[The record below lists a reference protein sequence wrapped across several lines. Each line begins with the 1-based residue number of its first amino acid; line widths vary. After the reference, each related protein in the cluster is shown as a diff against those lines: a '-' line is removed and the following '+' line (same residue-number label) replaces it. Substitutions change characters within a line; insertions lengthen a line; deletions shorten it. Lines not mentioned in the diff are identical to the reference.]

1 MNLIR
6 DGGFRCR
13 SARVTGNNA
22 VTAGGGGDNTAVN
35 GAYIDRVTSLGTV
48 KSAKLVINYTT
59 TLAAAETLK
68 FGAKF
73 QDATDTSGTGVADF
87 GSAIASTVVATGPG
101 GGGTVTGTVEI
112 DLNMDAARQ
121 AIRAVITPDLSAS
134 GTDTAAWSATLILF
148 GPNAQPF
155 SQAIGRVG
163 YPT

>member
-13 SARVTGNNA
+13 SARVTGNNTA
-22 VTAGGGGDNTAVN
+22 TAGGSGDNTAVN
-35 GAYIDRVTSLGTV
+35 GAYIDRLSSLGPV

-59 TLAAAETLK
+59 TLAATETLK
-68 FGAKF
+68 FGAKI
-73 QDATDTSGTGVADF
+73 QDATDTGGTAVADF
-87 GSAIASTVVATGPG
+87 GTAVAATVVATGPD
-101 GGGTVTGTVEI
+101 GGGTVTGTAEI
-112 DLNMDAARQ
+112 DINLEGARQ

-148 GPNAQPF
+148 GANGQPF
-155 SQAIGRVG
+155 TQAIGRVG